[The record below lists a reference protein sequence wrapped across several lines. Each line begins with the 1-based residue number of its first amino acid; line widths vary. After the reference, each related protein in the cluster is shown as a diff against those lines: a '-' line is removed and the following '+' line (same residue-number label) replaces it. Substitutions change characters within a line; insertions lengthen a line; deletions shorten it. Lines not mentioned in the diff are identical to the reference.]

1 MEARAEQLA
10 QALDTSEI
18 GLVDGAGRF
27 HFDADVLSAP
37 LHDDVN
43 LITVL
48 IAQGIKRDAFRVS
61 GGLLRYFTE
70 DKGLQYL
77 PEERTLVGQP
87 ACATLQ
93 HTPPPPGT
101 APRRI
106 TP

>member
-1 MEARAEQLA
+1 MEARAQQLA

-48 IAQGIKRDAFRVS
+48 IAQVIKPDAFRVS

-70 DKGLQYL
+70 DRS
-77 PEERTLVGQP
+77 EERRVGKE
-87 ACATLQ
+87 CRS
-93 HTPPPPGT
+93 
-101 APRRI
+101 RRWRYDDKKKEGRM
-106 TP
+106 

>member
-1 MEARAEQLA
+1 MEARAQQLT

-27 HFDADVLSAP
+27 HFDADVLSTP

-48 IAQGIKRDAFRVS
+48 IAQVIKRDAFPVS

-70 DKGLQYL
+70 DKGLQ
-77 PEERTLVGQP
+77 
-87 ACATLQ
+87 
-93 HTPPPPGT
+93 
-101 APRRI
+101 
-106 TP
+106 

>member
-1 MEARAEQLA
+1 MEATAEQLA

-48 IAQGIKRDAFRVS
+48 IAQVIKRDAFRVS
-61 GGLLRYFTE
+61 GGLL
-70 DKGLQYL
+70 
-77 PEERTLVGQP
+77 P
-87 ACATLQ
+87 
-93 HTPPPPGT
+93 
-101 APRRI
+101 
-106 TP
+106 

>member
-1 MEARAEQLA
+1 MEARAQQLA

-48 IAQGIKRDAFRVS
+48 IAQVIKPDAFRVS

-70 DKGLQYL
+70 DKGLQ
-77 PEERTLVGQP
+77 
-87 ACATLQ
+87 
-93 HTPPPPGT
+93 
-101 APRRI
+101 
-106 TP
+106 